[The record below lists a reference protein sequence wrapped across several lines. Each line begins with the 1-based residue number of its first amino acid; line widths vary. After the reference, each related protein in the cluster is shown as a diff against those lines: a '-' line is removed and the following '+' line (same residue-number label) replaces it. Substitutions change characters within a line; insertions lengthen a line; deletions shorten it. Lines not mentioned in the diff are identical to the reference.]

1 MKHFLNSYD
10 FELYI
15 IYEVMKKMKTIKDFI
30 LVEEAKIE
38 ERKSEGGIILSQDK
52 TDYSKPTKGKV
63 LSIGSKVTE
72 VSVGDVVYFMP
83 KIGVELDPK
92 TIHHPKEG
100 YTYRVI
106 KEENVIGLN

>member
-1 MKHFLNSYD
+1 MKHFLNFYD

-30 LVEEAKIE
+30 LVEEAKTE

-52 TDYSKPTKGKV
+52 VDYSKPTKGRV

-106 KEENVIGLN
+106 KEENVIGLD

>member
-52 TDYSKPTKGKV
+52 TDYSKPTKGRV

-106 KEENVIGLN
+106 KEENVIGLD

>member
-1 MKHFLNSYD
+1 
-10 FELYI
+10 
-15 IYEVMKKMKTIKDFI
+15 MKTIKDFI

-52 TDYSKPTKGKV
+52 VDYSKPTKGRV

-83 KIGVELDPK
+83 TPVCTLAPK
-92 TIHHPKEG
+92 TIHPPKKG
-100 YTYRVI
+100 YSYRVI
-106 KEENVIGLN
+106 M

>member
-52 TDYSKPTKGKV
+52 TDYSKPTKGRV
-63 LSIGSKVTE
+63 LSIGSQVTE
-72 VSVGDVVYFMP
+72 VSVNDIVYFMP

-106 KEENVIGLN
+106 KEENVIGLD

>member
-106 KEENVIGLN
+106 KEENVIGLD

>member
-1 MKHFLNSYD
+1 M
-10 FELYI
+10 
-15 IYEVMKKMKTIKDFI
+15 
-30 LVEEAKIE
+30 
-38 ERKSEGGIILSQDK
+38 
-52 TDYSKPTKGKV
+52 

-72 VSVGDVVYFMP
+72 VSVNDIVYFMP

-106 KEENVIGLN
+106 KEENVIGLD

>member
-1 MKHFLNSYD
+1 MKLFLNFYD

-106 KEENVIGLN
+106 KEENVIGLD